1 MASANAISQNDLA
14 AIMRSFIRSDLLL
27 IEDHSRSEARN
38 CEELLTIAEGLE
50 GVTSEVFIQA
60 AVEKLGKV
68 LEAEDEQ
75 AE

>member
-27 IEDHSRSEARN
+27 IEDHSRSAARN

-50 GVTSEVFIQA
+50 GVASEVFIQA